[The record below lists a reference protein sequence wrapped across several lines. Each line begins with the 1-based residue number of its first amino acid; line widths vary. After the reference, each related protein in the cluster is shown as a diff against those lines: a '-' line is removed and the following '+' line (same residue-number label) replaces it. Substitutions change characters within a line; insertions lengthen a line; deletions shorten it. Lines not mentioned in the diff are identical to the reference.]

1 MYRLSSR
8 TACVIALLGL
18 FAVPA
23 QAKICLYRDADGH
36 TTYSNVN
43 DSPPKDA
50 TKIRCFEDPNPPPK
64 PESAHPSSNTRKPA
78 ARSSKPDA
86 FPKVDGNTQRRRDDE
101 RRRIL
106 ENELT
111 AEQQSLDEARKK
123 LAAQESIRAGNE
135 SNYQRYLD
143 RVQPYRET
151 VDNHERNID
160 AIQRELDNMR

>member
-8 TACVIALLGL
+8 TACTIVLLAL

-23 QAKICLYRDADGH
+23 QAKICVYRDADGH
-36 TTYSNVN
+36 ITYSNVN

-50 TKIRCFEDPNPPPK
+50 KRIRCFEDPNPLPK
-64 PESAHPSSNTRKPA
+64 QESSRPSSDARKPA
-78 ARSSKPDA
+78 ARDPKTEA
-86 FPKVDGNTQRRRDDE
+86 FPKVDGNTQRKRDDE

-106 ENELT
+106 ESELA
-111 AEQQSLDEARKK
+111 AEQQSLDEAKQK
-123 LAAQESIRAGNE
+123 LAAQESVRSGNE

-143 RVQPYRET
+143 RVQPYRDT

-160 AIQRELDNMR
+160 AIRRELDNMR